1 MSTLQPQPPL
11 EDALKKTP
19 GIQYVAV
26 SATETVREFTGGL
39 ADLHRQAPATP
50 ATTMMAYSMSKT
62 ITAIAMLQLIETGRV
77 GLDDS
82 VDRYVDALPY
92 GAGVTIRHL
101 LSHTSGIPNPIPLR
115 WVHPASAHA
124 AFDEDAAL
132 AAVIGAHPKLVSA
145 PGSRYRY
152 SNIGY
157 WLLGKVIERAAGEPF
172 TTYVDS
178 HIIRPL
184 GLSPNDLGYTVADPS
199 RHATGYL
206 EKYSFFNLMKGFL
219 IDKDLIGRYSRRWL
233 EIRTHYLNGPAFGGL
248 VGTARAFARLLQDQL
263 RDDSVLIGE
272 KSLGLLYSTEATTNG
287 TPLPMTLGWHTGEL
301 NGTYYYFKEGGG
313 GGFHSM
319 MRLYPDKDLGTV
331 VIANATSFNV
341 RKLLDQWDLNPELQP
356 RRG

>member
-1 MSTLQPQPPL
+1 MPPL
-11 EDALKKTP
+11 PPSPLLSRALKNTP
-19 GIQYVAV
+19 GIQYIAV
-26 SATETVREFTGGL
+26 SATETLREFTGGL
-39 ADLHRQAPATP
+39 ADFHRQAPVTP

-62 ITAIAMLQLIETGRV
+62 VTAIAVLQLIEAGRI

-92 GAGVTIRHL
+92 GAAVTIRHL

-115 WVHPASAHA
+115 WVHPASAHD
-124 AFDEDAAL
+124 AFDEGAAL
-132 AAVIGAHPKLVSA
+132 AAVIGAHPKLASA

-157 WLLGKVIERAAGEPF
+157 WLLGKVVERVTGGPF
-172 TTYVDS
+172 TTYVDA
-178 HIIRPL
+178 HILRPL
-184 GLSPNDLGYTVADPS
+184 SLSPNDLGYTVVDPS

-206 EKYSFFNLMKGFL
+206 EKYSAFNLMKGFL
-219 IDKDLIGRYSRRWL
+219 IDKELIGRYSGPWL

-263 RDDSVLIGE
+263 QDDSVLVGE
-272 KSLGLLYSTEATTNG
+272 KALGLLYSTGATTNG
-287 TPLPMTLGWHTGEL
+287 APLPMTLGWHTGEL

-331 VIANATSFNV
+331 VIANATAFNV
-341 RKLLDQWDLNPELQP
+341 RKFLDEYDLQP
-356 RRG
+356 QRG